1 MSQPEPLLTIRCRT
15 FNHVQF
21 IRKCLDGFVMQQTTF
36 PFEAVVHDDAST
48 DGTADIIREYA
59 EKYPCIIKPI
69 LQTENQWSKRDGSIG
84 RILNAHTKGKYV
96 AICEG
101 DDYWT
106 DPLKLQ
112 KQVDFLEAHPE
123 YSICYH
129 KVAVVNDDASVTK
142 GHFPDWLPD
151 KNATFDISDMEHR
164 NIIQTNSVVYRWRF
178 HEEQQQDYMWL
189 GILPGDWIM
198 HLLHAAKGK
207 IYYMPEVMGAYRHHD
222 GGIWSV
228 ASKDDIV
235 FYQRHGYAHALFFK
249 NARAVTPLRFEKPL
263 RVLLENIARVC
274 LLDWN
279 PELLGKVR
287 ELFPEETDSVLASY
301 VGKKNNKRTRFA
313 RQYAECMAMSSFLY
327 RVSRFILRVYCL
339 FSGRKLNN

>member
-69 LQTENQWSKRDGSIG
+69 LQTENQWSKKDGSIT
-84 RILNAHTKGKYV
+84 RILDAHIKGKYV

-129 KVAVVNDDASVTK
+129 KVAIVNDDASVTK

-189 GILPGDWIM
+189 GILPGDWLL

-207 IYYMPEVMGAYRHHD
+207 IYYMPEVMSAYRHHD
-222 GGIWSV
+222 GGMWSSV
-228 ASKDDIV
+228 RDNDEV

-249 NARAVTPLRFEKPL
+249 NARAVTSLRFEKPV
-263 RVLLENIARVC
+263 RSLLENVARVC

-287 ELFPEETDSVLASY
+287 ELFPDEMDAVLMSY
-301 VGKKNNKRTRFA
+301 VGKEDSKRARFA
-313 RQYAECMAMSSFLY
+313 RQYADWLTESNFLY
-327 RVSRFILRVYCL
+327 RVSRML
-339 FSGRKLNN
+339 GKLYRWFNR

>member
-1 MSQPEPLLTIRCRT
+1 MKQEHIMVSIRCLVY
-15 FNHVQF
+15 NHEPFLRQ
-21 IRKCLDGFVMQQTTF
+21 CLDGFVMQKTTF
-36 PFEAVVHDDAST
+36 PFEAIVHDDAST
-48 DGTADIIREYA
+48 DGSADIIREYA
-59 EKYPCIIKPI
+59 AKYPDIIKPI
-69 LQTENQWSKRDGSIG
+69 LQTENQFSKKKGIVNRVLD
-84 RILNAHTKGKYV
+84 AHTRGKYA

-112 KQVDFLEAHPE
+112 KQVEFMEAHPE

-129 KVAVVNDDASVTK
+129 KVQIVNSDTNEVK
-142 GHFPDWLPD
+142 GEFPDWLPD
-151 KNATFDISDMEHR
+151 KPATFELCHLEER
-164 NIIQTNSVVYRWRF
+164 NIIQTNSVLYRWRF
-178 HEEQQQDYMWL
+178 HDECRGDLCYP
-189 GILPGDWIM
+189 GILPGDWLM

-228 ASKDDIV
+228 ARKDDTV

-263 RVLLENIARVC
+263 RDLLENIARVC
-274 LLDWN
+274 LLNWN

-287 ELFPEETDSVLASY
+287 ELFPEEMDSVLASY
-301 VGKKNNKRTRFA
+301 VGKENNKRTRFA
-313 RQYAECMAMSSFLY
+313 RQYGEWMVKSSFLY
-327 RVSRFILRVYCL
+327 RSSRLLLKIYCL
-339 FSGRKLNN
+339 FSGRKLKD